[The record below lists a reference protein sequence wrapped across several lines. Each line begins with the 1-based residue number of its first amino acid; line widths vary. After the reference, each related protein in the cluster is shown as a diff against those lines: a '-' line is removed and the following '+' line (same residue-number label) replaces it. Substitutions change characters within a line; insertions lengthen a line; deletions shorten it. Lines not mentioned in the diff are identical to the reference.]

1 LGDEFCAKKCA
12 PKDVDAEEDELITKW
27 TGAGLG
33 VVLAVYL
40 ALGVGYALRTP
51 PWQNPDEPAHY
62 NYVAQAAA
70 SGCCPVIA
78 AGDWDQD
85 YLSILTANK
94 FDPALLDRLDSVQYE
109 DHQPPLYYLMGVLPY
124 QAGDLLGL
132 RLLSVALGAGVIV
145 CAYAVGRL
153 LLPDRAMLALIAAGV
168 VAFLPQ
174 RVAMMASANNDALA
188 ELIVGLALVALIH
201 ALKTGRR
208 FWLVGLIIGVGFL
221 TKITVYGLAGAVGIA
236 VLIEAWAARRSLRTF
251 ITRGLWIGVPA
262 LGLGAIWWARN
273 LTTYGGTDFLGL
285 AAHDAV
291 VIGQLRTADLVAQV
305 GTGAYWQMALTTTFQ
320 SFWGQFGWM
329 ALPLDGRIYAGIG
342 VGLLLA
348 LIGAL
353 LMLPKR
359 RPPAQSW
366 QIGAY
371 AGLIAL
377 TAITAAQVVYYN
389 LTFVQ
394 FQGRYLYPALIP
406 VALALAYGWD
416 GLARRVRLTGV
427 GLIAPILLVG
437 LNLFVLWRVIPGLGI
452 TP

>member
-1 LGDEFCAKKCA
+1 LK
-12 PKDVDAEEDELITKW
+12 TKW

-62 NYVAQAAA
+62 NYVAQVAAG
-70 SGCCPVIA
+70 GCCPVIEL
-78 AGDWDQD
+78 GDWDQD
-85 YLSILTANK
+85 YLSTLTASK
-94 FDPALLDRLDSVQYE
+94 FDPALLDGLEGIQYE

-132 RLLSVALGAGVIV
+132 RLLSVILGAGAVV

-153 LLPDRAMLALIAAGV
+153 LLPDRAMLALIAAGM

-174 RVAMMASANNDALA
+174 RIAMMASANNDALA
-188 ELIVGLALVALIH
+188 ELIVGLALFALIH

-208 FWLVGLIIGVGFL
+208 FWLVGLIVGAGFL

-236 VLIEAWAARRSLRTF
+236 VLIEAWAARRGLGTF
-251 ITRGLWIGVPA
+251 IARGLWIGIPA

-291 VIGQLRTADLVAQV
+291 VIGQLRTADLIAQV
-305 GTGAYWQMALTTTFQ
+305 GTAAYWQSALTTTFQ

-342 VGLLLA
+342 VGMLLA
-348 LIGAL
+348 LLGAL
-353 LMLPKR
+353 LSLPNR
-359 RPPAQSW
+359 RLPAQAW

-377 TAITAAQVVYYN
+377 VAITAAQMVYYN

-406 VALALAYGWD
+406 IALALAYGWD
-416 GLARRVRLTGV
+416 GLARCVRLPWV
-427 GLIAPILLVG
+427 GLIAPALLVG
-437 LNLFVLWRVIPGLGI
+437 LNGFVLWRVIPGLGI
-452 TP
+452 AP

>member
-1 LGDEFCAKKCA
+1 MRAKA
-12 PKDVDAEEDELITKW
+12 FNAERAETQRNAEQK
-27 TGAGLG
+27 AKMNQKNMGLG
-33 VVLAVYL
+33 IILAVYL

-62 NYVAQAAA
+62 NYVAQVAE
-70 SGCCPVIA
+70 SGCCPVIE

-85 YLSILTANK
+85 YLSTLTASR
-94 FDPALLDRLDSVQYE
+94 FDPALLDGLAGVQYE
-109 DHQPPLYYLMGVLPY
+109 DHQPPLFYLMGVLPY

-132 RLLSVALGAGVIV
+132 RLLSVVLGAGAVV
-145 CAYAVGRL
+145 CAYVVGRL
-153 LLPDRAMLALIAAGV
+153 LLPDRAIIALIAAGV
-168 VAFLPQ
+168 VAFVPQ

-188 ELIVGLALVALIH
+188 ELLVGLALVALIH
-201 ALKTGRR
+201 ALKTGRG
-208 FWLVGLIIGVGFL
+208 FWLVGLIVGAGFL

-236 VLIEAWAARRSLRTF
+236 VLIEAWAARRSLGTF
-251 ITRGLWIGVPA
+251 IARGLWIGVPA
-262 LGLGAIWWARN
+262 LALGAIWWARN
-273 LTTYGGTDFLGL
+273 LTTYGGADFLGL

-291 VIGQLRTADLVAQV
+291 VIGQLRTADLIAQV
-305 GTGAYWQMALTTTFQ
+305 GTAAYWQMALTTTFQ

-329 ALPLDGRIYAGIG
+329 ALPLDGRIYTGIG

-348 LIGAL
+348 LLGAL

-416 GLARRVRLTGV
+416 GLARRIRLPWG
-427 GLIAPILLVG
+427 GLIAPALLVG